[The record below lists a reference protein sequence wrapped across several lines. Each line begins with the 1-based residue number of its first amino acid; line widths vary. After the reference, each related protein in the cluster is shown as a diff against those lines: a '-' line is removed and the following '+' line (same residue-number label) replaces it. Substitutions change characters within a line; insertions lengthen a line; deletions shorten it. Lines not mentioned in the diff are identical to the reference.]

1 MARINYPEEFVRQTA
16 LFKKM
21 KAKHDADGPG
31 SPITPF
37 LTQQGIDLVADD
49 AATDSATDTDLL
61 FQSLARGAEDET
73 QDRNRLFDPVMD
85 RLRGEVQFLKK
96 FYKGNPA
103 ELGLWGVTVNGN
115 RIVYP
120 PEFLNLVQLFKDFK
134 NKHDS
139 FGPGTS
145 PLSPYLTQHGIDMPD
160 DLSDVTDAK
169 TKHDSAKQKEL
180 DAEDKREERD
190 NEFDPVMDNV
200 RSIAQ
205 YLKGLYDDHAKHLG
219 NWGYVVDESPRDA
232 KFRTVT
238 INAGDT
244 KTITQIKLESQLEN
258 TGDVP
263 LELHKGDE
271 AGPEPVNLPPE
282 MRFTIKRGWG
292 TTTVVNPD
300 PATNGEVGY
309 ITTNIGA
316 G

>member
-49 AATDSATDTDLL
+49 AATDSATDTNLIFQDLD
-61 FQSLARGAEDET
+61 RGAEDET
-73 QDRNRLFDPVMD
+73 QDRNNLFDPVMD

-115 RIVYP
+115 KIVYP

-145 PLSPYLTQHGIDMPD
+145 PLSPYLTQHSIDMAD
-160 DLSDVTDAK
+160 DLSDVNDAE
-169 TKHDSAKQKEL
+169 TKHNSAKQKEK

-190 NEFDPVMDNV
+190 NFFDPVMDNV
-200 RSIAQ
+200 RGIAQ
-205 YLKGLYDDHAKHLG
+205 YLKGLYDDHEKHLG
-219 NWGYVVDESPRDA
+219 LWGYEVDDSPRDPRF
-232 KFRTVT
+232 KETT
-238 INAGDT
+238 ILPGVP
-244 KTITQIKLESQLEN
+244 KTITGIKLNSQVEN
-258 TGDVP
+258 TGTID
-263 LELHKGDE
+263 LLLHKGDE
-271 AGPEPVNLPPE
+271 VGANPVTLHPE
-282 MRFTIKRGWG
+282 MRFTVLRGWG
-292 TTTVVNPD
+292 TMTVESGD
-300 PATNGEVGY
+300 PAQEGK
-309 ITTNIGA
+309 IGWLA
-316 G
+316 VSGA